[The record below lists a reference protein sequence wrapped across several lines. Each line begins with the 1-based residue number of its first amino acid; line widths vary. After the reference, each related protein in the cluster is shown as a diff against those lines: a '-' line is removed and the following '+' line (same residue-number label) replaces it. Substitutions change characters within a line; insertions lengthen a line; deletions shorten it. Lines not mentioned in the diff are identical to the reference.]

1 MLFRPPSYPRKD
13 CSLCK
18 TFRLV
23 ISMAVLIL
31 AIASL
36 TFDFGLLKDINF
48 SDLFALLIGIG
59 LLLTVSWKVWQE
71 YFRKK

>member
-1 MLFRPPSYPRKD
+1 
-13 CSLCK
+13 
-18 TFRLV
+18 
-23 ISMAVLIL
+23 MAVLIL

-59 LLLTVSWKVWQE
+59 LLLTMSWKVWKE